1 MGEGPMNGFDEA
13 IEGSKIPLG
22 AWGKALVDWIL
33 DNFGGFID
41 AITVGLRVPIEGSVD
56 VLAAIPS
63 PLFIAIAAVI
73 SYWLQR
79 SWRLTLFVVLG
90 LLLILNQGLWTEMVE
105 TLVLVIYATAL
116 SLAIGIPIGIL
127 ATRRPWIYPVISPI
141 LDMMQTIPTFVYL
154 VPTLILFGLG
164 LVPGLIATIIFAV
177 PAPIRLTYL
186 GISEVPKSLVEA
198 GESFGCTRWQLLA
211 RVKLP
216 AALPT
221 IMAGVNQCIMLSLS
235 MVVIAALVGAGGIG
249 KPVVRSLNTV
259 NVPLGIESGLAIV
272 LIAIMLDRLVRRRRS
287 IKAPKLAAKG

>member
-1 MGEGPMNGFDEA
+1 MEGFDA
-13 IEGSKIPLG
+13 AVAGNKIPLG
-22 AWGKALVDWIL
+22 LWGRNAVDWIL

-41 AITVGLRVPIEGSVD
+41 AITEGLRVPINGSVD
-56 VLAAIPS
+56 LLDAIPS
-63 PLFIAIAAVI
+63 PIFILIVAAIA
-73 SYWLQR
+73 YGLQR
-79 SWRLTLFVVLG
+79 SWKLALFVVLG
-90 LLLILNQGLWTEMVE
+90 LLLILNQGLWKEMIE
-105 TLVLVIYATAL
+105 TLVLVIYATGL

-127 ATRRPWIYPVISPI
+127 ATRRPWIYPFLSPI

-198 GESFGCTRWQLLA
+198 GESFGCTRWQLLT

-235 MVVIAALVGAGGIG
+235 MVVIAALVGAGGLG

-259 NVPLGIESGLAIV
+259 NIPLGIESGLAIV
-272 LIAIMLDRLVRRRRS
+272 LIAIMLDRLIRRRRTG
-287 IKAPKLAAKG
+287 KPPRLAKG

>member
-1 MGEGPMNGFDEA
+1 MNGFDEA

-287 IKAPKLAAKG
+287 VKPPKLAKG

>member
-1 MGEGPMNGFDEA
+1 MNGFDEA
-13 IEGSKIPLG
+13 IEGNKIPIG
-22 AWGKALVDWIL
+22 PWGKNLVNWVL

-56 VLAAIPS
+56 LLAAIPS

-79 SWRLTLFVVLG
+79 SWRLTLFVVIG
-90 LLLILNQGLWTEMVE
+90 LLLILNQGLWAEMVE

-127 ATRRPWIYPVISPI
+127 ATRRPWIYPFLSPI

-198 GESFGCTRWQLLA
+198 GESFGCTRWQLLL

-221 IMAGVNQCIMLSLS
+221 IMAGVTQCIMLSLS
-235 MVVIAALVGAGGIG
+235 MVVIAALVGAGGLG
-249 KPVVRSLNTV
+249 KPVVRALNTV

-272 LIAIMLDRLVRRRRS
+272 LIAIMLDRLVRKRRS

>member
-1 MGEGPMNGFDEA
+1 MEGFDETVA
-13 IEGSKIPLG
+13 GNKIPIGL
-22 AWGKALVDWIL
+22 WGRNAVDWIL
-33 DNFGGFID
+33 DNFGVFID
-41 AITVGLRVPIEGSVD
+41 AITEGLRVPINGSVD
-56 VLAAIPS
+56 LLDAIPS
-63 PLFIAIAAVI
+63 PIFILIAAAVT
-73 SYWLQR
+73 YALQR
-79 SWRLTLFVVLG
+79 SWKLALFVVLG
-90 LLLILNQGLWTEMVE
+90 LLLILNQGLWKEMVE
-105 TLVLVIYATAL
+105 TLVLVIYATGL

-127 ATRRPWIYPVISPI
+127 ATRRPWIYPFLSPI

-154 VPTLILFGLG
+154 IPTLILFGLG

-198 GESFGCTRWQLLA
+198 GESFGCTRWQLLT

-235 MVVIAALVGAGGIG
+235 MVVIAALVGAGGLG

-259 NVPLGIESGLAIV
+259 NIPLGIESGLAIV
-272 LIAIMLDRLVRRRRS
+272 LIAIMLDRLIRRRRS
-287 IKAPKLAAKG
+287 GKPPKLAKG

>member
-1 MGEGPMNGFDEA
+1 MNGFDEA
-13 IEGSKIPLG
+13 IEGNKIPIG
-22 AWGKALVDWIL
+22 PWGKNLVNWVL

-56 VLAAIPS
+56 LLDAIPS

-79 SWRLTLFVVLG
+79 SWRLTLFVVIG
-90 LLLILNQGLWTEMVE
+90 LLLILNQGLWAEMVE

-127 ATRRPWIYPVISPI
+127 ATRRQWIYPFLSPI

-186 GISEVPKSLVEA
+186 GISEVPKSLIEA

-221 IMAGVNQCIMLSLS
+221 IMAGVTQCIMLSLS
-235 MVVIAALVGAGGIG
+235 MVVIAALVGAGGLG
-249 KPVVRSLNTV
+249 KPVVRALNTV
-259 NVPLGIESGLAIV
+259 NGPLGIESGLAIV